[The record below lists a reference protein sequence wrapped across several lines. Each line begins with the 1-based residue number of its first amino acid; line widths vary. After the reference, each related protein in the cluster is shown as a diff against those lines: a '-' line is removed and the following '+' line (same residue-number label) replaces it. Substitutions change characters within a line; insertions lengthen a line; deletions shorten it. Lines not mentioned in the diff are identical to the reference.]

1 MSQLVQFAVPL
12 FHVFFIFELLSYMI
26 FIINHFL
33 INKEMFNK
41 QYLCLMNISCF
52 IMFNCQLINELA
64 AITRTGPVDSLVIR
78 ILSKVIRLL

>member
-12 FHVFFIFELLSYMI
+12 FHFFFIFELLSYMI

-41 QYLCLMNISCF
+41 QYLSDEHLLF
-52 IMFNCQLINELA
+52 YYVQLS
-64 AITRTGPVDSLVIR
+64 THQ
-78 ILSKVIRLL
+78 